1 MHLFS
6 RRIVSLETAGL
17 RQYDLRNIPS
27 LKSHQEAIVIRN
39 EFAGR
44 KVLSRN
50 ADAVGGRSIG
60 DESGAPSRREI
71 LYGMAALGAAAA
83 LPGFSFAG
91 QQGSSTPVRP
101 HRIDTHHHFSV
112 PKLIAESTAKG
123 ISQPGLL
130 DWTPQKSIDAMDKGG
145 VATSIISISDPGV
158 WFGDNAAARAL
169 ARECNDYA
177 AKVIKDYPGRFGLFA
192 TLPMPDVDGA
202 LREIEYAFDT
212 LKADG
217 ACVLSSYEGKY
228 LGNPAFAPVM
238 DELNR
243 RKAVVFC
250 HPFCAACGTQTVLAD
265 GQNRGLEFVFDTTRT
280 IASLLTNATLV
291 RCPDIRFIWSHGG
304 GTVPYITSR
313 LNNLAQKL
321 PKGLIYE
328 LQKFYYD
335 TAQAFNPYTLPSFKK
350 LVPTS
355 HILFGTDFP
364 LGGGSGEAVSKGL
377 MENGGFSESELRAI
391 DRENALELLPRLK
404 T

>member
-1 MHLFS
+1 MFTGIQTEDVPAKRTHA
-6 RRIVSLETAGL
+6 LEGNAGL
-17 RQYDLRNIPS
+17 W
-27 LKSHQEAIVIRN
+27 H
-39 EFAGR
+39 
-44 KVLSRN
+44 
-50 ADAVGGRSIG
+50 VGP
-60 DESGAPSRREI
+60 PSRREFLI
-71 LYGMAALGAAAA
+71 GLGALGAAAA
-83 LPGFSFAG
+83 IPEARLATQAG
-91 QQGSSTPVRP
+91 TAVPARP
-101 HRIDTHHHFSV
+101 FRIDTHHHFTV

-123 ISQPGLL
+123 ITQTGLQ
-130 DWTPQKSIDAMDKGG
+130 DWTPQKSLDQMDKGG
-145 VATSIISISDPGV
+145 VATSILSISDPGV
-158 WFGDNAAARAL
+158 WFGDNTAARAL

-177 AKVIKDYPGRFGLFA
+177 AKMIKDYPGRFGLFA
-192 TLPMPDVDGA
+192 TLPLPDVDGA

-217 ACVLSSYEGKY
+217 ACVLSSYGGKY
-228 LGNPAFAPVM
+228 LGNPAFSPLM

-250 HPFCAACGTQTVLAD
+250 HPFCAACGTQTVLSD
-265 GQNRGLEFVFDTTRT
+265 GQNRGVEFVFDTTRT
-280 IASLLTNATLV
+280 IVSLLSSGTVT

-313 LNNLAQKL
+313 LNGVAQQL

-335 TAQAFNPYTLPSFKK
+335 TAQAVNPYTLPSFKK
-350 LVPTS
+350 LVPAS

-364 LGGGSGEAVSKGL
+364 LGGGSITAVTKGL
-377 MENGGFSESELRAI
+377 VDNGGFSESELRGI

>member
-1 MHLFS
+1 MIWRDRHIADNQIRGGVVMS
-6 RRIVSLETAGL
+6 IRIQAEDSSVKSTHALEEKT
-17 RQYDLRNIPS
+17 
-27 LKSHQEAIVIRN
+27 
-39 EFAGR
+39 
-44 KVLSRN
+44 
-50 ADAVGGRSIG
+50 
-60 DESGAPSRREI
+60 ESWHHGSPSRRGF
-71 LYGMAALGAAAA
+71 LMGLATLGAAAVLSETGLA
-83 LPGFSFAG
+83 EQTGNPA
-91 QQGSSTPVRP
+91 PARP
-101 HRIDTHHHFSV
+101 FRIDTHHHFTV
-112 PKLIAESTAKG
+112 PKLITESVAKG
-123 ISQPGLL
+123 VNQAGLQ
-130 DWTPQKSIDAMDKGG
+130 DWTPQKSIEQMDKGG
-145 VATSIISISDPGV
+145 VATSILSISDPGV

-192 TLPMPDVDGA
+192 TLPLPDVEGA

-217 ACVLSSYEGKY
+217 ACVLSSYLGKY
-228 LGNPAFAPVM
+228 LGNPTFAPVM

-250 HPFCAACGTQTVLAD
+250 HPFCAACGTQTVLSD
-265 GQNRGLEFVFDTTRT
+265 GQNRGVEFVFDTTRT
-280 IASLLTNATLV
+280 IVSLLSSATV
-291 RCPDIRFIWSHGG
+291 TRCPDIRFIWSHGG

-313 LNNLAQKL
+313 LAGAAQQL

-364 LGGGSGEAVSKGL
+364 LGGGSGAAVSKGL
-377 MENGGFSESELRAI
+377 IDNGGFSESELRGI

>member
-1 MHLFS
+1 MFNEFTATKGPFSNVHEQDGSDAHRNPCALS
-6 RRIVSLETAGL
+6 RRKL
-17 RQYDLRNIPS
+17 
-27 LKSHQEAIVIRN
+27 
-39 EFAGR
+39 
-44 KVLSRN
+44 
-50 ADAVGGRSIG
+50 
-60 DESGAPSRREI
+60 
-71 LYGMAALGAAAA
+71 LYGMAALGAAAV
-83 LPGFSFAG
+83 LPEFDCAA
-91 QQGSSTPVRP
+91 QTGSAAAARP
-101 HRIDTHHHFSV
+101 FRIDTHHHFSV

-123 ISQPGLL
+123 ITQTGLQ
-130 DWTPQKSIDAMDKGG
+130 DWTPQKSIDQMDKGG
-145 VATSIISISDPGV
+145 VAASILSISDPGV

-177 AKVIKDYPGRFGLFA
+177 EKVIKNYPERFGLFA
-192 TLPMPDVDGA
+192 TLPLPDVEGA

-217 ACVLSSYEGKY
+217 ACVLSSYGGKY
-228 LGNPAFAPVM
+228 LGNPAFAPLM

-250 HPFCAACGTQTVLAD
+250 HPYCAACGTQTVLGD
-265 GQNRGLEFVFDTTRT
+265 GQNRGVEFVFDTTRT
-280 IASLLTNATLV
+280 IVSLLSSGTLT

-313 LNNLAQKL
+313 LNGVAQQL
-321 PKGLIYE
+321 PKGLIFE

-350 LVPTS
+350 LVPAS

-364 LGGGSGEAVSKGL
+364 LGGGSGAAVSKGL
-377 MENGGFSESELRAI
+377 IENGGFTDSELRGI

-404 T
+404 AYNSSAYFAGTNF